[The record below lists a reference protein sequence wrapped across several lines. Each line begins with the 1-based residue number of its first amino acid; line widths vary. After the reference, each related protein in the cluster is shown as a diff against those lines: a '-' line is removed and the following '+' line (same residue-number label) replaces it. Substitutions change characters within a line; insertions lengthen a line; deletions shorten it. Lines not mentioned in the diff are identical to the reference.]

1 MFTFTRF
8 TAYFS
13 VYAHCTLEHEWKHI
27 TLTGIELLLPTLF
40 LLQYLVIIC
49 LHIAVNWYTFM
60 CVRALVR
67 DERAHQ
73 GHTNGMENQ
82 SIFIILWFGV
92 HNTFN
97 SFHFTLVNDF
107 VCLYYLFILRVNFLF
122 RFQFQFE
129 RKYAFRCAHQLWRE
143 KMQIICGVLNLPFT
157 FTEQPKLECLVWT
170 FMFYC
175 FFASFTDTFR
185 FTNHKII
192 SCHPVDTSML
202 ILCCVNNDYNSN
214 VI

>member
-1 MFTFTRF
+1 METHH
-8 TAYFS
+8 S
-13 VYAHCTLEHEWKHI
+13 HWNWTLAS
-27 TLTGIELLLPTLF
+27 
-40 LLQYLVIIC
+40 YLVFTSISRYYLFTYCRELIYIYVC
-49 LHIAVNWYTFM
+49 ASIGKGWKSTSRTY
-60 CVRALVR
+60 
-67 DERAHQ
+67 ERHLYAW
-73 GHTNGMENQ
+73 MENQ

-107 VCLYYLFILRVNFLF
+107 VYLYYLFILRVNFLF

-129 RKYAFRCAHQLWRE
+129 RKYAFRCAHQLCRE